1 MWFFFF
7 LLNREFLTKKTMFAQ
22 VENERLQEDVSKLS
36 REKGLV
42 ELRLKSYET
51 EKTHLAPT
59 LEETQWEVSPQR

>member
-1 MWFFFF
+1 M
-7 LLNREFLTKKTMFAQ
+7 RKMFSQAD
-22 VENERLQEDVSKLS
+22 NERLQEDVSRLS

-59 LEETQWEVSPQR
+59 LEETQWEVRSTMLDEAPERSFSTF